1 MSDIDTEVVDSLK
14 VLDPDGRLEK
24 RTNTGMSGCPLCA
37 ISVLTRR
44 SKKARYSITSSA
56 CASSV
61 GGTSRPTAFAI
72 IWSETVTS
80 TRPVGLDH
88 YGS

>member
-1 MSDIDTEVVDSLK
+1 MRWLMS
-14 VLDPDGRLEK
+14 VLPPKADKYGHVRMSASCQK
-24 RTNTGMSGCPLCA
+24 RTYAPQQKSH
-37 ISVLTRR
+37 
-44 SKKARYSITSSA
+44 YSITSSA

-72 IWSETVTS
+72 IWSETVTL

-88 YGS
+88 YES